1 MGNGV
6 KVSGVLTERGVRGR
20 DVTVT
25 LSNELVHILSEQ
37 MYRSP
42 TKAIEELVVNSYDA
56 DATRC
61 DVFVPLA
68 PDDTPW
74 VAVFDNG
81 HGMDEAGLQ
90 DLWQIGRSNKRD
102 SDVKSR
108 LQRKLIGKFGIGKL
122 ATYSIASLV
131 TYVSKHQGEVRG
143 VTLDYRAFQKD
154 PTGGKPITLTVQR
167 LTHDVLADGPFAEV
181 FNRLDVSGEVGS
193 ANWTLVVLED
203 LKPKMG
209 RIRRRDLNWVLSS
222 AMPLGSSFTLR
233 LNGTEVESRKAT
245 FEEIARFSVTD
256 LPASKLKSLEE
267 NTGSNWRVENGAL
280 LSDTFPGGIS
290 GSVLV
295 TAQSLYTGKSG
306 DLARSHG
313 FFVRVRERLV
323 DEADPLFGLEPL
335 SYSVF
340 NRFRADLK
348 ADDLDAYV
356 TAPREGFGISDE
368 VSEFRLVLA
377 ELFYEA
383 RSRYEAA
390 MKERAEQERR
400 GKEDERSVI
409 DKETVELPLADA
421 LSRLGVNEDDG
432 SDDEAR
438 GHGADADNSWFYVRL
453 PADADRMALI
463 EELLGTER
471 KRYRFS
477 ETGAGRSGRMVE
489 LDLAESTF
497 LVNTDHPVV
506 QAHTDPV
513 AQPLLEDMLAA
524 EVMLEVYMR
533 AAGVAGPTVGSILE
547 RRDLLLRGL
556 AADHIASPA
565 AIAADLRL
573 SADNE
578 TELEINLVIAARAL
592 GFVAKH
598 LSGAGR
604 ADGIARYNVYPGG
617 EQRITLEAKSSTEVP
632 SLGAIDFA
640 GLREHMKDEGA
651 LGCLLVAPA
660 YPGESR
666 GADAAAA
673 KRAEEQ
679 QVSCWTVEQLATV
692 VERAE
697 ERHLGADDV
706 VRIVQNAFAPEAVT
720 EAITA
725 LFSDTSWSQREM
737 YRAVV
742 DALKSMDGR
751 LTDRHRTVDMIAGEI
766 SGRPEFRDVKSSH
779 VNDAVRAVAHAS
791 QGLLQYFSHDR
802 VVIRGDYDELERRVA
817 QLIGRTPNPRRA
829 STFRQS
835 DGES

>member
-1 MGNGV
+1 VSDGAN
-6 KVSGVLTERGVRGR
+6 VSGVLTEHGVPGR

-25 LSNELVHILSEQ
+25 LSNELVHLLSEQ

-56 DATRC
+56 DARRC

-81 HGMDEAGLQ
+81 HGMDEDGLQ
-90 DLWQIGRSNKRD
+90 DLWQIGRSSKRD
-102 SDVKSR
+102 AELQSR
-108 LQRKLIGKFGIGKL
+108 LGRKMIGKFGIGKL

-131 TYVSKHQGEVRG
+131 TYVSKHDGVIRG

-154 PTGGKPITLTVQR
+154 PTGGRPITLTVQG
-167 LTHDVLADGPFAEV
+167 LQDAVLESGPLAEV
-181 FNRLDVSGEVGS
+181 INRLSIAPELTGPS
-193 ANWTLVVLED
+193 WTLVVLED

-209 RIRRRDLNWVLSS
+209 KIRRRDLNWVLSS
-222 AMPLGSSFTLR
+222 AMPLGTSFSLA
-233 LNGTEVESRKAT
+233 LNGATIESRKAS
-245 FEEIARFSVTD
+245 FEEIASFDVTE
-256 LPASKLKSLEE
+256 LPLSKLKSLEE
-267 NTGSNWRVENGAL
+267 NTGSNWRAENGSL
-280 LSDTFPGGIS
+280 VSDSFPSGIS

-295 TAQSLYTGKSG
+295 TAQSLYTGKSA

-356 TAPREGFGISDE
+356 TAPREGFGASDE

-390 MKERAEQERR
+390 MKERAARDRR
-400 GKEDERSVI
+400 GREDERSVV
-409 DKETVELPLADA
+409 DKDAVELPLADA
-421 LSRLGVNEDDG
+421 LSRLGLEEGEFAEND
-432 SDDEAR
+432 A
-438 GHGADADNSWFYVRL
+438 GADADNSWFYVRL
-453 PADADRMALI
+453 PPNADRVALI
-463 EELLGTER
+463 TQLLGEER
-471 KRYRFS
+471 NRYRFS

-497 LVNTDHPVV
+497 LINVDHPVV
-506 QAHTDPV
+506 QAHTDPS

-556 AADHIASPA
+556 AADHIVSPA
-565 AIAADLRL
+565 AIAADLRN

-578 TELEINLVIAARAL
+578 RELEINIVIAARAL

-604 ADGIARYNVYPGG
+604 ADGIARFNLYPGG
-617 EQRITLEAKSSTEVP
+617 EQRITLEAKSSEEVP

-640 GLREHMKDEGA
+640 GLREHMNDEIA
-651 LGCLLVAPA
+651 IGCLLVAPA
-660 YPGESR
+660 YPGQSK

-679 QVSCWTVEQLATV
+679 RVSCWTVEQLAAV

-697 ERHLGADDV
+697 ERHLGADDLLK
-706 VRIVQNAFAPEAVT
+706 IVTTAFAPDAVT
-720 EAITA
+720 SAVDELLGSTP
-725 LFSDTSWSQREM
+725 WSPREL
-737 YRAVV
+737 YGAVV
-742 DALKSMDGR
+742 DALRAMDGR
-751 LTDRHRTVDMIAGEI
+751 LTDRHRTIDMIASE
-766 SGRPEFRDVKSSH
+766 VSSH
-779 VNDAVRAVAHAS
+779 VEFRTVKSKDVENAVRAVANAS
-791 QGLLQYFSHDR
+791 QGLLHVLGNDR

-817 QLIGRTPNPRRA
+817 QLLGRVPAARRT
-829 STFRQS
+829 STFREPRA
-835 DGES
+835 ES